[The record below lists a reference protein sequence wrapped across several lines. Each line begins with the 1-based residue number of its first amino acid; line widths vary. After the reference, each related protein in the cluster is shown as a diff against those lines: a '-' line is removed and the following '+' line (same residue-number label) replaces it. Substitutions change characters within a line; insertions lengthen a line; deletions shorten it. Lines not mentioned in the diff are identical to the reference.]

1 MTAPHRVSFTILTA
15 LSLACGCA
23 ARNRPPTPAKH
34 PTAAAVAPTSV
45 RVSTLM
51 SEMLPQPAPTQAR
64 LLRVNLPPLAA
75 STPHRH
81 PGAVFV
87 YVAEGEVE
95 SALDDEPPTTYR
107 AGQTWYERPGRL
119 HRVSRNPSPT
129 RPATLIVFFLTD
141 PGQPVRV
148 EAPSADR

>member
-1 MTAPHRVSFTILTA
+1 MTVFPRSTCTAFTA
-15 LSLACGCA
+15 LSLAGGCA
-23 ARNRPPTPAKH
+23 ARNGPAAPATHPSATVPT
-34 PTAAAVAPTSV
+34 TSV

-51 SEMLPQPAPTQAR
+51 TEMLPQPAPTEAR
-64 LLRVNLPPLAA
+64 LLRVDLPPLAA

-95 SALDDEPPTTYR
+95 SALDDEPPATYR

-129 RPATLIVFFLTD
+129 RPATLLVFFLTD

-148 EAPSADR
+148 EAPPAQR